1 MVHSQNKHSCKSP
14 LIKPCSGT
22 DSVMLQTVNIIFPI
36 VLLRN
41 VRTLTERGALMLYYT
56 LDWIMKTLKSVVD
69 LGKGKYSLNCYE
81 WHSRLLTELSLAFY
95 GSTASVFFFCFFL
108 SLVYYICYDDLDTNV
123 SARHLL
129 HSQFFHASHRYEP
142 NKDFPDEFMHSDTH
156 E

>member
-1 MVHSQNKHSCKSP
+1 MVHSQNKHSCKLP

-81 WHSRLLTELSLAFY
+81 
-95 GSTASVFFFCFFL
+95 
-108 SLVYYICYDDLDTNV
+108 
-123 SARHLL
+123 
-129 HSQFFHASHRYEP
+129 
-142 NKDFPDEFMHSDTH
+142 
-156 E
+156 